1 MIDKYNIP
9 LQNKLTKRVVYH
21 LWLDDDGYWVIDEYN
36 QDKFRINSIDKY
48 EF

>member
-1 MIDKYNIP
+1 MIDKLNVPIRS
-9 LQNKLTKRVVYH
+9 KLTKRVVYH
-21 LWLDDDGYWVIDEYN
+21 LFLDDGYWVIDEYN